1 MNTVAQAFRDRL
13 SAELRKDH
21 ESNAVLGDFI
31 RELDG
36 IDCAKSQTVP
46 ALPVPQTVAQ
56 HLNETLDA
64 MGCDPALAETI
75 RPLAEEARWY
85 QLFEGEGIEENLARG
100 LVAGQLAGQ
109 VGLVAAD
116 TIRAGLFLLAP
127 GLHYPLH
134 QHGALE
140 LYYVV
145 SGRLTLQY
153 GTQSKPFH
161 VEAGNWS
168 VTPSNT
174 VHALTTPDTPCL
186 VIYAWIGE
194 VESPNWWWVR
204 NQDGG
209 WDRVCWERQ
218 PDAKWIQTRREAVT
232 PEILKASGES
242 QA

>member
-13 SAELRKDH
+13 SSELQKQQ
-21 ESNAVLGDFI
+21 ESNGVLADFI
-31 RELDG
+31 RELDT
-36 IDCAKSQTVP
+36 IDCATSQTLSP
-46 ALPVPQTVAQ
+46 LPIPQTVVQ
-56 HLNETLDA
+56 HLDAALDA
-64 MGCDPALAETI
+64 MGCAPELAETI
-75 RPLAEEARWY
+75 RPLAQDVSWY

-100 LVAGQLAGQ
+100 RVAGQLAGQ
-109 VGLVAAD
+109 VGLVSAD

-153 GTQSKPFH
+153 GTQNQPFH

-174 VHALTTPDTPCL
+174 VHALTTPETPCL

-204 NQDGG
+204 RDDGG

-218 PDAKWIQTRREAVT
+218 PDAKWIQTRREPVTQAVL
-232 PEILKASGES
+232 EAAGEG
-242 QA
+242 